1 MELNTRIFT
10 LEKLNKINIE
20 SYDAFYLGDPF
31 APPYPGNLCQDYEG
45 LGRAVYELKE
55 AGKRVYVSTFS
66 VPRNSDLPAI
76 ENLLKFIAGE
86 KLPIDAMEA
95 HNTGVLML
103 IREMMPHIPV
113 HMGCLSNIY
122 TDSTVNLLKESGV
135 TRVAPSYELTLKE
148 LEIIKDSC
156 NVEVEILLHGRMA
169 LGVSEECPAVWWHK
183 QEATKD
189 EGETDLTKLCT
200 GIVDLSSER
209 MDLTVRGRTTLSG
222 KDVCMMEHVPLLLSK
237 GFRHFRIDTSVGS
250 DEYLAAAGAS
260 YRKAFEL
267 WKEKPGEEMGEVLK
281 GLMEGLKMYSGHGFC
296 NGYLFGRSG
305 SEYVSE
311 TEDGREVLPQRH

>member
-10 LEKLNKINIE
+10 LDKLNQVNIE

-31 APPYPGNLCQDYEG
+31 APLYPGNLCHNHED
-45 LGRAVYELKE
+45 LGMAVHKLKD
-55 AGKRVYVSTFS
+55 AGKKVYVSTFS
-66 VPRNSDLPAI
+66 VPRNNDLPAI
-76 ENLLKFIAGE
+76 ENLLKYIAGE

-103 IREMMPHIPV
+103 IRETMPHIPV

-169 LGVSEECPAVWWHK
+169 LGVSEECPAVWWHN
-183 QEATKD
+183 QEGMKEESEA
-189 EGETDLTKLCT
+189 DLTKLCT

-250 DEYLAAAGAS
+250 DEYFTAAGTA
-260 YRKAFEL
+260 YRKALEL
-267 WKEKPGEEMGEVLK
+267 WKKESGEEMRDTLK
-281 GLMEGLKMYSGHGFC
+281 SLMEGLKMYSRHGFC